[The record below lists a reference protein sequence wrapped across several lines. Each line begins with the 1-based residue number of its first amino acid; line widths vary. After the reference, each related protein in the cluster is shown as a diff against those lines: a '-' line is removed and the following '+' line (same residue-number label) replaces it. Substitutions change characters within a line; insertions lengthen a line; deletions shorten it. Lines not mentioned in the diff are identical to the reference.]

1 MHYVEKIND
10 CLYKPFQVD
19 AAVLKLTPLVKPKI
33 RVEYCV
39 LETVVKALFQYR
51 RKYIRK
57 GARFIVLH
65 IPIYLS
71 ILHRLISRLPTQLV
85 MSKYKNRQMKESL
98 TWVLLF
104 LCVKSDE
111 T

>member
-1 MHYVEKIND
+1 MTVIYIN
-10 CLYKPFQVD
+10 PFQVD
-19 AAVLKLTPLVKPKI
+19 AAVLKLTPLVKPQI

-65 IPIYLS
+65 IPIY
-71 ILHRLISRLPTQLV
+71 
-85 MSKYKNRQMKESL
+85 
-98 TWVLLF
+98 F
-104 LCVKSDE
+104 A
-111 T
+111 